1 MGMDGVFGGAM
12 PLLERSLDLRSQKH
26 SLIVSNVTNADTP
39 HYKAFDMMVEEE
51 LKKHDSET
59 KGFGLNTT
67 HPDHLPSD
75 PKGRAPGVR
84 QVSADSL
91 TVKRS
96 DHNTVDIDREM
107 AKLGE
112 NGLLYSASAQILSR
126 KFAGLGKVIK
136 GGS

>member
-1 MGMDGVFGGAM
+1 MGMDGVFGGTM
-12 PLLERSLDLRSQKH
+12 PILEKALNLRSQKH
-26 SLIVSNVTNADTP
+26 SLIVSNITNADTP

-51 LKKHDSET
+51 LQKQDSERQ
-59 KGFGLNTT
+59 GFGLKTT
-67 HPDHLPSD
+67 HPDHLPSN
-75 PKGRAPGVR
+75 PKGRVPGMR

-112 NGLLYSASAQILSR
+112 NGLMYSASAQILSQ
-126 KFAGLGKVIK
+126 KFEGLAKVIK
-136 GGS
+136 GGN